1 MPWLPLAILLIVAL
15 TAAALA
21 LIIFPPA
28 EAPNSIPEAAPDE
41 PAASDDPD
49 EPDEETEA
57 EPEVFAAPLTPSAPE
72 LPSPPGESGTSPAP
86 NRPPLP

>member
-28 EAPNSIPEAAPDE
+28 EAPVPTADSASSDEHTNPDEATDGEPAEDDSLPTPTSPEAPPE
-41 PAASDDPD
+41 PAQ
-49 EPDEETEA
+49 
-57 EPEVFAAPLTPSAPE
+57 
-72 LPSPPGESGTSPAP
+72 PPGESGTSPAP
-86 NRPPLP
+86 DRPPLP